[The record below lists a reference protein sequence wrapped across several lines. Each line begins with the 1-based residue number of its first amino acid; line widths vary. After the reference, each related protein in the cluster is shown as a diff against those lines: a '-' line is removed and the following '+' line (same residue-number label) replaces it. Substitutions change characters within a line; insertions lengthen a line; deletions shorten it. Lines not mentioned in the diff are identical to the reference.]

1 MKFKKSRVFLSVVV
15 PAYNEEKRF
24 GPVLKPVVHY
34 LDKNYPNYELII
46 VNDGSKDKTEQVVR
60 EAIVGLP
67 KVQLVSYSPNHGKGY
82 AIRTGVAKTSGELVL
97 FMDAD
102 LSTPLTEIPKIIKI
116 LQDGNDVVIGSR
128 GDGDN
133 VKKNAPIFRRLASF
147 VFDQIKFFMV
157 GLREFKDTQCGFKI
171 YKGDVAR
178 RLFAKGKIDRFM
190 FDSEILYLAQ
200 KYKYKIAEIP
210 VIWADVEGSHVRFWE
225 GIVNMFRDLW
235 SIRRLHG

>member
-1 MKFKKSRVFLSVVV
+1 MYMKSKAFLSVVI
-15 PAYNEEKRF
+15 PAYNEAKRF
-24 GPVLKPVVHY
+24 GPLLKPVVQY

-46 VNDGSKDKTEQVVR
+46 VNDGSNDNTEQVVR
-60 EAIVGLP
+60 GIVVGLS
-67 KVQLVSYSPNHGKGY
+67 KVQLVSYTSNRGKGY

-116 LQDGNDVVIGSR
+116 LHNGNDIVIGSR
-128 GDGDN
+128 GGGDN

-147 VFDQIKFFMV
+147 VFDQIKFLMV
-157 GLREFKDTQCGFKI
+157 GLREFEDTQCGFKI
-171 YKGDVAR
+171 YKGEIAR
-178 RLFAKGKIDRFM
+178 KLFAKGKIDRFM
-190 FDSEILYLAQ
+190 FDAEILYLAQ

-210 VIWADVEGSHVRFWE
+210 VTWADVPGSHVRFLE

-235 SIRRLHG
+235 RIKRLHG